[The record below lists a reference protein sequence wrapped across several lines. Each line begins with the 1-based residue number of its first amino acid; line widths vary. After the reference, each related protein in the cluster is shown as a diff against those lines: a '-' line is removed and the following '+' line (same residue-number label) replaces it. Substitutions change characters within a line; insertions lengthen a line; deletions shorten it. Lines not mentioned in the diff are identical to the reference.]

1 MFANQFAA
9 FCDPMFYGE
18 PAGRHTSGLTTIT
31 VNSFEGVTGH
41 IVGPSWA
48 RIKQL
53 QKNFQKT
60 FPEFDFSAEYDGEAF
75 TFTLPAIPA
84 AVAYL
89 NATIGLE
96 IALANEAIYTNPNF
110 AGAVIGK
117 GGKGL
122 RNIEAGLGNNCT
134 IYHDQGAFYVKFK
147 WDTPAVER
155 LTTMEKVKEAIAGRA
170 DWLEERLSDA
180 SSSVA
185 GSVESVETIA
195 NSEASD
201 VSQLSELFS
210 EMSPTPSE
218 AHSEHN

>member
-9 FCDPMFYGE
+9 FCDTVTYEQAAVGI
-18 PAGRHTSGLTTIT
+18 TSDLITIT
-31 VNSFEGVTGH
+31 LNSFEGVTGH

-53 QKNFQKT
+53 QTNFQKM
-60 FPEFDFSAEYDGEAF
+60 FPGFDFSAGYDGEAF
-75 TFTLPAIPA
+75 AFTLPAIPTA
-84 AVAYL
+84 AAYL

-147 WDTPAVER
+147 WDTPTVER
-155 LTTMEKVKEAIAGRA
+155 VTTMEKVKEAITGRA
-170 DWLEERLSDA
+170 DWLEDRLSDA

>member
-1 MFANQFAA
+1 MYSNQFAA
-9 FCDPMFYGE
+9 FCE
-18 PAGRHTSGLTTIT
+18 PIFGNQAPVPVSSGLTTIT
-31 VNSFEGVTGH
+31 LNSFDGVTGH
-41 IVGPSWA
+41 IVGPNWA
-48 RIKQL
+48 RVKQL

-60 FPEFDFSAEYDGEAF
+60 FPGLDFSAEYDGEAF
-75 TFTLPAIPA
+75 SFTLAAVPA
-84 AVAYL
+84 AIAYI

-96 IALANEAIYTNPNF
+96 ISLANEAIYTNPDF

-122 RNIEAGLGNNCT
+122 RNIEDSLGNNFT
-134 IYHDQGAFYVKFK
+134 IYHDHGAFYVKFG
-147 WDTPAVER
+147 WDMPTTER
-155 LTTMEKVKEAIAGRA
+155 VTTMEKVKEAIHGRA
-170 DWLEERLSDA
+170 NWLEDRLSDA

-185 GSVESVETIA
+185 GSVESAETIA